1 MRIVNLSEGKIIE
14 KDITLEEP
22 TRIQGGAYF
31 TKINYNGGV
40 LFIQTPIIDTKNGVI
55 ESSKSNYIDLIF
67 ENDNAHLRSISK
79 DKTAFLEN
87 FQDLERVIKGKI
99 KDNVSKWFDNN
110 MTQDDIEYFYND
122 TIKTGKNNKLLRSH
136 LNKQDNILIF
146 DKDENIKTLGDIKG
160 NKIISILEIKGVQIT
175 TTTFILKTVVKQL
188 MIFKEENNFTKCLI
202 ERSKTLEQ
210 DIKGGNTTIE
220 PQGTNETLI
229 LDEGT
234 IDINDIQG
242 IKTRDNTMAN
252 TIVQEEED
260 INEIEEEHGI
270 QPLSIDDKLDT
281 IDKKDSKDSKYNSN
295 ISDTGDEDID
305 YENVNKMKERK
316 GGGKI
321 NDKINDKNNDRKHD
335 NNKSIM
341 TKSKSKSKIT
351 TIPVINDKEK
361 PLEEFIIEIDD
372 NDKNNENNNI
382 KLRKP
387 NEAYYELYREKR
399 NKAKKAKKIFI
410 TAYLEA
416 KNIKNTY
423 LLDDLD
429 DDDSESDNMS
439 DFDDA
444 SYTDDMSFLDENTDL
459 DE

>member
-79 DKTAFLEN
+79 DKTTFLEN

-341 TKSKSKSKIT
+341 TKSKSKIT

>member
-1 MRIVNLSEGKIIE
+1 
-14 KDITLEEP
+14 
-22 TRIQGGAYF
+22 
-31 TKINYNGGV
+31 
-40 LFIQTPIIDTKNGVI
+40 
-55 ESSKSNYIDLIF
+55 
-67 ENDNAHLRSISK
+67 
-79 DKTAFLEN
+79 
-87 FQDLERVIKGKI
+87 
-99 KDNVSKWFDNN
+99 
-110 MTQDDIEYFYND
+110 
-122 TIKTGKNNKLLRSH
+122 
-136 LNKQDNILIF
+136 
-146 DKDENIKTLGDIKG
+146 
-160 NKIISILEIKGVQIT
+160 
-175 TTTFILKTVVKQL
+175 

-316 GGGKI
+316 GG
-321 NDKINDKNNDRKHD
+321 DKINDKNNDRKHD